1 MCCIMV
7 VTILYG
13 LRLQNP
19 INYSLSGFQLE
30 LFGLFTRGEKV

>member
-1 MCCIMV
+1 MCCILG

-13 LRLQNP
+13 LHLQNP

-30 LFGLFTRGEKV
+30 FFGLLTRGEKV